1 MISPCLNLMCY
12 IGVSQRGFWQKTE
25 NYRQTS
31 GMTWKKEKKI
41 PVFLGKALC
50 FAMNRTHRACS
61 TFIPAKELYYI
72 SRCIPKEPV
81 KTRSL
86 LFNPH
91 TSLFSW
97 RISTTLLIRLYLD
110 LLCKHTFLTHAV
122 LLQSLMASVL
132 KMRGLQNLGD
142 MLLYSQPIN
151 IPRTCW
157 LMKHCYTH
165 TPKYTCVCALSL
177 TLKHTHMVPR

>member
-1 MISPCLNLMCY
+1 M
-12 IGVSQRGFWQKTE
+12 
-25 NYRQTS
+25 
-31 GMTWKKEKKI
+31 
-41 PVFLGKALC
+41 FLGKTLC

-91 TSLFSW
+91 TSLFSSH
-97 RISTTLLIRLYLD
+97 ISTTLLIGLYLD
-110 LLCKHTFLTHAV
+110 LLCKHTFLTHTV
-122 LLQSLMASVL
+122 LLQSLMAFVL

-142 MLLYSQPIN
+142 MLLYSQQQ
-151 IPRTCW
+151 
-157 LMKHCYTH
+157 
-165 TPKYTCVCALSL
+165 KYTQN
-177 TLKHTHMVPR
+177 TLIDETLLHTHIYTVYMCFP